1 METSNLKIEVSE
13 QSIKADMIMRR
24 KVSKERT

>member
-1 METSNLKIEVSE
+1 METSNLKIEVFKK
-13 QSIKADMIMRR
+13 SIKADMIMRR